1 MAQFNDPAA
10 YERYMGG
17 WSRAAG
23 EQFLDWLG
31 QPHGLRWLDNGYGS
45 GIFSE
50 LLWQQA
56 LPARLDGIDISPE
69 LLAHARQRLPQRI
82 TLHHGD
88 ANALPFAAGSFDAA
102 AMALVIVFL
111 ADALQ
116 AVREMQRVV
125 RSGGMVATY
134 SHPPKVSDKA
144 RRRRQYAFV
153 RRGDATQ
160 YEAFGGWL
168 YIWDLPH
175 GFPYADAFAALRD
188 CGVLPD
194 RAASDETTALA
205 QLQALWEQAGLQ
217 EVETCAF
224 TVAQRYP
231 DFAVYWQALA
241 DSASIGARFA
251 ALSADMQAAVRAALQ
266 KRLPAAPDGSI
277 LVTARAHAAK
287 GIRA

>member
-1 MAQFNDPAA
+1 
-10 YERYMGG
+10 
-17 WSRAAG
+17 
-23 EQFLDWLG
+23 
-31 QPHGLRWLDNGYGS
+31 
-45 GIFSE
+45 
-50 LLWQQA
+50 
-56 LPARLDGIDISPE
+56 
-69 LLAHARQRLPQRI
+69 
-82 TLHHGD
+82 
-88 ANALPFAAGSFDAA
+88 
-102 AMALVIVFL
+102 MALVIVFL

-125 RSGGMVATY
+125 RSGGMVAT
-134 SHPPKVSDKA
+134 
-144 RRRRQYAFV
+144 
-153 RRGDATQ
+153 
-160 YEAFGGWL
+160 

-277 LVTARAHAAK
+277 LVTARVHAAK

>member
-31 QPHGLRWLDNGYGS
+31 QPHGLRWLDNGCGS

-69 LLAHARQRLPQRI
+69 LLAHARQRPPQRI

-88 ANALPFAAGSFDAA
+88 ANALPFAAGSFDAT

-116 AVREMQRVV
+116 ALFGNFFAVDDLSRHGV
-125 RSGGMVATY
+125 
-134 SHPPKVSDKA
+134 
-144 RRRRQYAFV
+144 AFV
-153 RRGDATQ
+153 VVKRKAHYRIFTNGFTNSGN
-160 YEAFGGWL
+160 EA
-168 YIWDLPH
+168 
-175 GFPYADAFAALRD
+175 A
-188 CGVLPD
+188 
-194 RAASDETTALA
+194 
-205 QLQALWEQAGLQ
+205 
-217 EVETCAF
+217 
-224 TVAQRYP
+224 
-231 DFAVYWQALA
+231 
-241 DSASIGARFA
+241 
-251 ALSADMQAAVRAALQ
+251 
-266 KRLPAAPDGSI
+266 
-277 LVTARAHAAK
+277 
-287 GIRA
+287 

>member
-31 QPHGLRWLDNGYGS
+31 QPHGLRWLDNGCGS

-102 AMALVIVFL
+102 AMALVIIFL

-134 SHPPKVSDKA
+134 
-144 RRRRQYAFV
+144 
-153 RRGDATQ
+153 
-160 YEAFGGWL
+160 
-168 YIWDLPH
+168 IWDLPH
-175 GFPYADAFAALRD
+175 GFPYADA
-188 CGVLPD
+188 
-194 RAASDETTALA
+194 
-205 QLQALWEQAGLQ
+205 
-217 EVETCAF
+217 
-224 TVAQRYP
+224 
-231 DFAVYWQALA
+231 
-241 DSASIGARFA
+241 FA

>member
-31 QPHGLRWLDNGYGS
+31 QPHGLRWLDNGCDS

-69 LLAHARQRLPQRI
+69 LLAHARQRPPQRI

-88 ANALPFAAGSFDAA
+88 ANALPFAAGSFDAT

-125 RSGGMVATY
+125 RSSGMVAT
-134 SHPPKVSDKA
+134 
-144 RRRRQYAFV
+144 
-153 RRGDATQ
+153 
-160 YEAFGGWL
+160 

-175 GFPYADAFAALRD
+175 GFPYADAFAALRLCD
-188 CGVLPD
+188 QVRRRRRVSGSVFGTICGSRPSAL
-194 RAASDETTALA
+194 RTTAPSP
-205 QLQALWEQAGLQ
+205 
-217 EVETCAF
+217 V
-224 TVAQRYP
+224 P
-231 DFAVYWQALA
+231 
-241 DSASIGARFA
+241 
-251 ALSADMQAAVRAALQ
+251 
-266 KRLPAAPDGSI
+266 P
-277 LVTARAHAAK
+277 
-287 GIRA
+287 

>member
-31 QPHGLRWLDNGYGS
+31 QPHGLRWLDNGCGS

-50 LLWQQA
+50 LLWQQV

-125 RSGGMVATY
+125 RSGGMVAT
-134 SHPPKVSDKA
+134 
-144 RRRRQYAFV
+144 
-153 RRGDATQ
+153 
-160 YEAFGGWL
+160 

>member
-31 QPHGLRWLDNGYGS
+31 QPHGLRWLDNGCGS

-50 LLWQQA
+50 LLWQHAAPSA
-56 LPARLDGIDISPE
+56 LHCLDISEE
-69 LLAHARQRLPQRI
+69 LLERARQRLPQAI

-125 RSGGMVATY
+125 RSGGVIAT
-134 SHPPKVSDKA
+134 
-144 RRRRQYAFV
+144 
-153 RRGDATQ
+153 
-160 YEAFGGWL
+160 

-194 RAASDETTALA
+194 RAAPDEATALP
-205 QLQALWEQAGLQ
+205 QLRALWENAGLQ
-217 EVETCAF
+217 QVETRAF
-224 TVAQRYP
+224 TVGRAYP
-231 DFAVYWQALA
+231 DFAAYWHALQ
-241 DSASIGARFA
+241 DSASIGERLA
-251 ALSADMQAAVRAALQ
+251 ALPVATRAAVRAALQ
-266 KRLPAAPDGSI
+266 ERLPTAPDGSI
-277 LVTARAHAAK
+277 NVTARAHAVK

>member
-1 MAQFNDPAA
+1 MPIVYSRN
-10 YERYMGG
+10 YEHVL
-17 WSRAAG
+17 SLISTTVFPSSFVIHCA
-23 EQFLDWLG
+23 
-31 QPHGLRWLDNGYGS
+31 
-45 GIFSE
+45 IFPSSC
-50 LLWQQA
+50 
-56 LPARLDGIDISPE
+56 R
-69 LLAHARQRLPQRI
+69 
-82 TLHHGD
+82 
-88 ANALPFAAGSFDAA
+88 NF
-102 AMALVIVFL
+102 
-111 ADALQ
+111 
-116 AVREMQRVV
+116 
-125 RSGGMVATY
+125 
-134 SHPPKVSDKA
+134 
-144 RRRRQYAFV
+144 
-153 RRGDATQ
+153 
-160 YEAFGGWL
+160 YEAN
-168 YIWDLPH
+168 P
-175 GFPYADAFAALRD
+175 ALSR
-188 CGVLPD
+188 CLRPRPLAKIGAN

>member
-1 MAQFNDPAA
+1 
-10 YERYMGG
+10 
-17 WSRAAG
+17 
-23 EQFLDWLG
+23 
-31 QPHGLRWLDNGYGS
+31 
-45 GIFSE
+45 
-50 LLWQQA
+50 
-56 LPARLDGIDISPE
+56 
-69 LLAHARQRLPQRI
+69 
-82 TLHHGD
+82 
-88 ANALPFAAGSFDAA
+88 
-102 AMALVIVFL
+102 MALVIVFL
-111 ADALQ
+111 ADVLQ
-116 AVREMQRVV
+116 AVRAMQRVV
-125 RSGGMVATY
+125 RSGGMVAT
-134 SHPPKVSDKA
+134 
-144 RRRRQYAFV
+144 
-153 RRGDATQ
+153 
-160 YEAFGGWL
+160 

>member
-10 YERYMGG
+10 YERYMGS

-23 EQFLDWLG
+23 EPFLDWLA
-31 QPHGLRWLDNGYGS
+31 QPCGLRWLDNGCGS

-56 LPARLDGIDISPE
+56 QPTTLDGIDISPE
-69 LLAHARQRLPQRI
+69 QLIHARQRLSQAV

-88 ANALPFAAGSFDAA
+88 ANALPFADNSFDVAT
-102 AMALVIVFL
+102 MALVIVFL
-111 ADALQ
+111 GDA
-116 AVREMQRVV
+116 ARGVREMRRVV
-125 RSGGMVATY
+125 RSGGMVAT
-134 SHPPKVSDKA
+134 
-144 RRRRQYAFV
+144 
-153 RRGDATQ
+153 
-160 YEAFGGWL
+160 

-194 RAASDETTALA
+194 RAASDEITALA

-217 EVETCAF
+217 KVETCAF
-224 TVAQRYP
+224 TVTQRYP
-231 DFAVYWQALA
+231 DFAAYWQALA

-251 ALSADMQAAVRAALQ
+251 TLPADMQTAVRAALQ
-266 KRLPAAPDGSI
+266 ERLPAAPDGSI
-277 LVTARAHAAK
+277 LVTARAHAVK